1 MRANHAKPAPRR
13 RTPRQRRAQATVDA
27 ILEAT
32 AQILGSDGAPG
43 LSTNR
48 IAQRAGVSVG
58 TLYQYFEDKEAI
70 LRLMCERHVATMRD
84 AVTTQLARAEGTTL
98 ETGTRAILEAL
109 LHAQT
114 EHRTVNRLLQ
124 ERVPHLIGVA
134 HLDQIHAML
143 GTLVREGLAQRVDA
157 LRRVDLDLATFLI
170 VNAVFGVSTAA
181 LRQEPRVFDND
192 AVAGALTEMIV
203 RYLQDVT
210 PPLRSLD
217 ARPLLAGEDYA
228 RRPRTD
234 PK

>member
-1 MRANHAKPAPRR
+1 M
-13 RTPRQRRAQATVDA
+13 DA

-181 LRQEPRVFDND
+181 TARAARLRQRCGRGCADRDDRPLS
-192 AVAGALTEMIV
+192 AGCHAATPLAG
-203 RYLQDVT
+203 RT
-210 PPLRSLD
+210 PPPRRRGLRTAS
-217 ARPLLAGEDYA
+217 AHGSEMSGPPPFVS
-228 RRPRTD
+228 RRSR
-234 PK
+234 